1 MWVRNFLLVPLVL
14 GVLAVSFA
22 ASARQPATVDRV
34 LVDKSDRRLYLIR
47 GDEVWR
53 SYPIGLGFAP
63 SGPKQRQGD
72 GRTPE
77 GDYVLDWRNP
87 RSSYFLSIHISY
99 PSDADQARAQA
110 LGASPGGDIFIH
122 GELDPLR
129 RKRDWT
135 LGCIAVTNQAMMEIW
150 TYVSDGTPIT
160 IQP

>member
-34 LVDKSDRRLYLIR
+34 LVDKSDRRLYLMR

-53 SYPIGLGFAP
+53 SYAIGLGFAP
-63 SGPKQRQGD
+63 SGPKKRQGD

-87 RSSYFLSIHISY
+87 QSNYFLSIHISY
-99 PSDADQARAQA
+99 PNGADQARARG

>member
-1 MWVRNFLLVPLVL
+1 MSIRNFLLVPLVL
-14 GVLAVSFA
+14 GVLAMSSA
-22 ASARQPATVDRV
+22 ASARHPEMVNRV
-34 LVDKSDRRLYLIR
+34 LVDKSDRRLYLMH
-47 GDEVWR
+47 GDEIWK

-63 SGPKQRQGD
+63 RGPKRRQGD

-77 GDYVLDWRNP
+77 GNYVLDWRNP

-99 PSDADQARAQA
+99 PNRSDQARARE
-110 LGASPGGDIFIH
+110 LGVSPGGDIFIH